1 MKRGSSNLL
10 PSRAHARYIAPAVD
24 TGILQTNTPELF
36 GEAISRAA
44 AALRSGEL
52 VAVPTETVYGLA
64 ANVLEPDSVEK
75 IFEAKQRPQE
85 NPIIVHVA
93 SESMARDCVAE
104 WPETASLLA
113 KAFWPGPLT
122 LVLPKAD
129 CIPDNVTAGGDTVGV
144 RWPRHPF
151 MQELIDACRFPLAI
165 PSANLSNHLSPTTA
179 VHVKSQMEGRIPLII
194 DGGAANVGIES
205 TVVDLTGEV
214 QVLRPGM
221 ISAEAIAAAL
231 PEAKVPRMGEEDG
244 PLKSPGQMPRHYAPN
259 ARLLVMTW
267 KDEEDL
273 ESQIA
278 YSRTPHDRV
287 CVIAH
292 ASIVGG
298 TRFGRVSVL
307 PNDPEAYARALYGE
321 LHRCDADG
329 AELIVVEAVP
339 QKGDWEAIA
348 DRLARAGG

>member
-1 MKRGSSNLL
+1 MRGSSNLL
-10 PSRAHARYIAPAVD
+10 PSRAHARYIARVVD
-24 TGILQTNTPELF
+24 TEILQTNTPELF
-36 GEAISRAA
+36 AEAISRAA
-44 AALRSGEL
+44 ATLRRGEL

-93 SESMARDCVAE
+93 SESMARDCVVE
-104 WPETASLLA
+104 WPESASLLGQ
-113 KAFWPGPLT
+113 AFWPGPLT
-122 LVLPKAD
+122 MVMPKAD
-129 CIPDNVTAGGDTVGV
+129 CISANVTAGGDTVGV
-144 RWPRHPF
+144 RWARHSF
-151 MQELIDACRFPLAI
+151 MQALIESCRFPLAV

-214 QVLRPGM
+214 RVLRPGM

-231 PEAKVPRMGEEDG
+231 PVAKVPGLGEEDG

-267 KDEEDL
+267 KDGEDL
-273 ESQIA
+273 ENQIA

-307 PNDPEAYARALYGE
+307 PHDPEAYARALYGE

-339 QKGDWEAIA
+339 KNGDWEAIA

>member
-1 MKRGSSNLL
+1 MRGSSNLL
-10 PSRAHARYIAPAVD
+10 PSQAHARYIARAVD
-24 TGILQTNTPELF
+24 TELLQTNTPELF
-36 GEAISRAA
+36 AEAILLAA
-44 AALRSGEL
+44 ATLRRGEL

-64 ANVLEPDSVEK
+64 ANALETDCVGK
-75 IFEAKQRPQE
+75 IFETKQRPQE

-104 WPETASLLA
+104 WPEAASALA

-151 MQELIDACRFPLAI
+151 MQELIDACRFPLAV

-221 ISAEAIAAAL
+221 ISTEAIAAAL
-231 PEAKVPRMGEEDG
+231 PEAKGMGLGEEDG

-267 KDEEDL
+267 EDEADL

-287 CVIAH
+287 CVIAYS
-292 ASIVGG
+292 SIVDG

-307 PNDPEAYARALYGE
+307 PHDPEAYARALYEE
-321 LHRCDADG
+321 LHQCDGEG

-339 QKGDWEAIA
+339 RENEWAAIA
-348 DRLARAGG
+348 DRLQRAGS

>member
-1 MKRGSSNLL
+1 MRGSSNLL
-10 PSRAHARYIAPAVD
+10 PSQAHARYIARAVD
-24 TGILQTNTPELF
+24 TELLQTNTPELF
-36 GEAISRAA
+36 AEAILRAA
-44 AALRSGEL
+44 ETLRRGEL

-64 ANVLEPDSVEK
+64 ANALETDCVGK

-85 NPIIVHVA
+85 NPIIVHV
-93 SESMARDCVAE
+93 SNESMARDCVAE
-104 WPETASLLA
+104 WPEAASVLT

-129 CIPDNVTAGGDTVGV
+129 CIPDNVTAGGETVGV

-151 MQELIDACRFPLAI
+151 MQELIDACQFPLAV

-205 TVVDLTGEV
+205 TVVDLTGEAR
-214 QVLRPGM
+214 VLRPGM

-231 PEAKVPRMGEEDG
+231 PEAKVPGLGEEDG

-267 KDEEDL
+267 EDEADL

-292 ASIVGG
+292 TSIVGG

-307 PNDPEAYARALYGE
+307 PHDPEAYARALYGE
-321 LHRCDADG
+321 LHQCDAGG

-339 QKGDWEAIA
+339 EKGDWEAIA

>member
-1 MKRGSSNLL
+1 MRGSSNLL
-10 PSRAHARYIAPAVD
+10 PSRAYAGYIACAVD
-24 TGILQTNTPELF
+24 TELLQTNTPELF
-36 GEAISRAA
+36 AEAISRAA
-44 AALRSGEL
+44 ETLRRSEL

-64 ANVLEPDSVEK
+64 ANALEADCVGK

-93 SESMARDCVAE
+93 SESMARDCVTE
-104 WPETASLLA
+104 WPETASALA

-122 LVLPKAD
+122 IVLPKTEG
-129 CIPDNVTAGGDTVGV
+129 IPANVTAGGDTVGV

-151 MQELIDACRFPLAI
+151 MQELIDACQFPLAV

-179 VHVKSQMEGRIPLII
+179 AHVKSQMEGRIPLII

-205 TVVDLTGEV
+205 TVVDLTGEAR
-214 QVLRPGM
+214 VLRPGM

-231 PEAKVPRMGEEDG
+231 PEAKAPGLGKNDG
-244 PLKSPGQMPRHYAPN
+244 PLKSPGRMPRHYAPN

-267 KDEEDL
+267 EDEADL

-292 ASIVGG
+292 TRIVGG

-307 PNDPEAYARALYGE
+307 PHDPEAYARALYGE
-321 LHRCDADG
+321 LHQCDGEG

-339 QKGDWEAIA
+339 RKNEWAAIA
-348 DRLARAGG
+348 DRLQRAGA

>member
-1 MKRGSSNLL
+1 M
-10 PSRAHARYIAPAVD
+10 D
-24 TGILQTNTPELF
+24 TELLQTITPELF
-36 GEAISRAA
+36 AEAISRAEGV
-44 AALRSGEL
+44 LRRGEL

-64 ANVLEPDSVEK
+64 ANALEADCVGK

-93 SESMARDCVAE
+93 SESMARDCVVQ
-104 WPETASLLA
+104 WPETASALA

-122 LVLPKAD
+122 LVLPKAEG
-129 CIPDNVTAGGDTVGV
+129 IPDNVTAGGETVGV

-151 MQELIDACRFPLAI
+151 MQELIDTCQFPLAV

-194 DGGAANVGIES
+194 DGGAAKVGIES

-214 QVLRPGM
+214 RVLRPGM

-231 PEAKVPRMGEEDG
+231 PEAKVSSLGEEDG
-244 PLKSPGQMPRHYAPN
+244 PIKSPGQMPRHYAPN

-267 KDEEDL
+267 TDEGDL
-273 ESQIA
+273 ENQIA

-287 CVIAH
+287 YVIAYS
-292 ASIVGG
+292 SIVGG

-307 PNDPEAYARALYGE
+307 PHDSEAYARALYGE

-339 QKGDWEAIA
+339 KRGGWEAIA
-348 DRLARAGG
+348 DRLQRAGV

>member
-1 MKRGSSNLL
+1 
-10 PSRAHARYIAPAVD
+10 
-24 TGILQTNTPELF
+24 
-36 GEAISRAA
+36 
-44 AALRSGEL
+44 
-52 VAVPTETVYGLA
+52 
-64 ANVLEPDSVEK
+64 
-75 IFEAKQRPQE
+75 
-85 NPIIVHVA
+85 
-93 SESMARDCVAE
+93 
-104 WPETASLLA
+104 
-113 KAFWPGPLT
+113 
-122 LVLPKAD
+122 
-129 CIPDNVTAGGDTVGV
+129 
-144 RWPRHPF
+144 
-151 MQELIDACRFPLAI
+151 MQELIDACQFPLAV

-214 QVLRPGM
+214 RVLRPGM

-231 PEAKVPRMGEEDG
+231 PEAKVPGLGEEDG

-292 ASIVGG
+292 TSIVGG

-307 PNDPEAYARALYGE
+307 PHDPEAYARALYGE
-321 LHRCDADG
+321 LHKCDEEG

-339 QKGDWEAIA
+339 KKDEWAAIA
-348 DRLARAGG
+348 DRLQRAEA

>member
-1 MKRGSSNLL
+1 
-10 PSRAHARYIAPAVD
+10 
-24 TGILQTNTPELF
+24 
-36 GEAISRAA
+36 
-44 AALRSGEL
+44 
-52 VAVPTETVYGLA
+52 
-64 ANVLEPDSVEK
+64 
-75 IFEAKQRPQE
+75 
-85 NPIIVHVA
+85 
-93 SESMARDCVAE
+93 
-104 WPETASLLA
+104 
-113 KAFWPGPLT
+113 
-122 LVLPKAD
+122 
-129 CIPDNVTAGGDTVGV
+129 
-144 RWPRHPF
+144 
-151 MQELIDACRFPLAI
+151 
-165 PSANLSNHLSPTTA
+165 
-179 VHVKSQMEGRIPLII
+179 MEGRIPMII

-214 QVLRPGM
+214 RVLRPGM

-292 ASIVGG
+292 ASVVGG

-307 PNDPEAYARALYGE
+307 PHDPEAYARALYGE
-321 LHRCDADG
+321 LHKCDEDG

-348 DRLARAGG
+348 DRLQRAGA

>member
-1 MKRGSSNLL
+1 METITLKTDTADRF
-10 PSRAHARYIAPAVD
+10 AEAVA
-24 TGILQTNTPELF
+24 Q
-36 GEAISRAA
+36 AA
-44 AALRSGEL
+44 AALRHGSV
-52 VAVPTETVYGLA
+52 VALPTETVYGLA
-64 ANVLEPDSVEK
+64 ANALNESCVAK
-75 IFEAKQRPQE
+75 IFEAKDRPSE

-93 SESMARDCVAE
+93 DETMARDCVAE
-104 WPETASLLA
+104 WPAAAAALA

-122 LVLPKAD
+122 LVLLKAEV
-129 CIPDNVTAGGDTVGV
+129 IPDNVTAGGETVGV
-144 RWPRHPF
+144 RWPRHPL
-151 MQELIDACRFPLAI
+151 MQEVIRACRFPLAA
-165 PSANLSNHLSPTTA
+165 PSANVSNQVSPTTA
-179 VHVKSQMEGRIPLII
+179 DHVAAQLAGRIPLII
-194 DGGAANVGIES
+194 DGGAAEVGIES
-205 TVVDLTGEV
+205 TVVEVAGEAV
-214 QVLRPGM
+214 RVLRPGM

-231 PEAKVPRMGEEDG
+231 PEAKVPGLGEEDG

-259 ARLLVMTW
+259 ARLLIMTW

-292 ASIVGG
+292 TSIVGG

-307 PNDPEAYARALYGE
+307 PHDPEAYACVLYGE

-329 AELIVVEAVP
+329 AEVIVVEAVP
-339 QKGDWEAIA
+339 DDPDWQGIA

>member
-1 MKRGSSNLL
+1 MRGSSNLL
-10 PSRAHARYIAPAVD
+10 PSQAHARYIARAVD
-24 TGILQTNTPELF
+24 TELLQTNTPELF
-36 GEAISRAA
+36 AEAILRAA
-44 AALRSGEL
+44 ETLRRGEL

-64 ANVLEPDSVEK
+64 ANALETDCVGK

-85 NPIIVHVA
+85 NPIIVHV
-93 SESMARDCVAE
+93 SNESMARDCVAE
-104 WPETASLLA
+104 WPEAASVLT

-129 CIPDNVTAGGDTVGV
+129 CIPDNVTAGGETVGV

-151 MQELIDACRFPLAI
+151 MQELIDACQFPLAV

-214 QVLRPGM
+214 RVLRPGM

-231 PEAKVPRMGEEDG
+231 PEAKVPGMGEEDG

-267 KDEEDL
+267 EDEADL

-292 ASIVGG
+292 TSIVGG

-307 PNDPEAYARALYGE
+307 PHDPEAYARALYGE
-321 LHRCDADG
+321 LHQCDGEG

-339 QKGDWEAIA
+339 KKDEWAAIA
-348 DRLARAGG
+348 DRLQRARA

>member
-1 MKRGSSNLL
+1 MRGSSNLL
-10 PSRAHARYIAPAVD
+10 PSQAYARYISRVVD
-24 TGILQTNTPELF
+24 TEILQTNTPELF
-36 GEAISRAA
+36 AEAISRAA
-44 AALRSGEL
+44 ETLRRGEL

-64 ANVLEPDSVEK
+64 ANALEADCVGK

-93 SESMARDCVAE
+93 SESMARDCVAQ

-151 MQELIDACRFPLAI
+151 MQELIDACQFPLAV

-205 TVVDLTGEV
+205 TVVNLTGEV
-214 QVLRPGM
+214 RVLRPGM
-221 ISAEAIAAAL
+221 ISRETIAATLSGVAVR
-231 PEAKVPRMGEEDG
+231 EGGQADAI
-244 PLKSPGQMPRHYAPN
+244 KSPGRMPRHYSPT
-259 ARLLVMTW
+259 ARLLVLEW
-267 KDEEDL
+267 SDDEDL
-273 ESQIA
+273 EAQIKH
-278 YSRTPHDRV
+278 SRTPADRV
-287 CVIAH
+287 CVVAH
-292 ASIVGG
+292 TVIPPG
-298 TRFGRVSVL
+298 TRFGRVSVI
-307 PNDPEAYARALYGE
+307 PHDAKAYGRALYGE
-321 LHRCDADG
+321 LHRCDAEG
-329 AELIVVEAVP
+329 AELIVVEKVP
-339 QKGDWEAIA
+339 EGADWEALA
-348 DRLARAGG
+348 DRLARAQA